1 MMRRPPISTRT
12 DTLLPYTT
20 LFRSEV
26 EPLREDGLEDV
37 AGEDV
42 LLDDL
47 HGPAVGVATEGRSHL
62 RERLFQVGRLDQR
75 LVDRTSAVGRELR
88 SEEHTSELQSLMR
101 ISYAVFCWK
110 KKTSRRRNAR
120 YI

>member
-75 LVDRTSAVGRELR
+75 LVDRTSAVGRELLKADGG
-88 SEEHTSELQSLMR
+88 SVVASVELVVAQIGR
-101 ISYAVFCWK
+101 AP
-110 KKTSRRRNAR
+110 RRERVCQ
-120 YI
+120 YV